1 VSRICSDPV
10 RHRLVSVM
18 RRAFSTFKNFLTRI
32 AGEEVGRSNPGLK
45 FSNLATFVTSMNKV
59 WHDVKLP
66 AGKILSRE
74 LVEHPELVARHDQY
88 RSN

>member
-1 VSRICSDPV
+1 MSRICSDPV

-66 AGKILSRE
+66 AGKILITGVASR
-74 LVEHPELVARHDQY
+74 PTELVAGHDQY
-88 RSN
+88 

>member
-1 VSRICSDPV
+1 
-10 RHRLVSVM
+10 M

-66 AGKILSRE
+66 AGKILITGVASR
-74 LVEHPELVARHDQY
+74 PTELVAGHDQY
-88 RSN
+88 

>member
-1 VSRICSDPV
+1 MSRICSDPV

-59 WHDVKLP
+59 SHDVKLP
-66 AGKILSRE
+66 AGKILITGVASR
-74 LVEHPELVARHDQY
+74 PTELVAGHDQY
-88 RSN
+88 